1 VKILITGGAGFV
13 GSSLARAFVTNHS
26 DAQVVVLDNLRRR
39 GSELNLRSFRTLGI
53 RFIHGDIRNF
63 ADFSACG
70 TDFDLCIEASA
81 EPSVLAGLN
90 DEPDYVVDTNLGG
103 TFNCLKFARHHV
115 RQFVFLSTSRVYSI
129 PSLREIAL
137 EETGSRFVIQSG
149 QALRGVS
156 PAGIS
161 EEFSTQ
167 GFRSFYGATKLASE
181 LLVQEFAAAYGLDA
195 VIYRCGVIAG
205 PGQFGKTDQ
214 GVFTLWVAHHYFGL
228 PLQYTGFGGGGKQV
242 RDLLHPVD
250 LYRLIEK
257 SLGSS
262 RLQSGR
268 VYNVGGGLRG
278 ATSLAELTGHCR
290 RIVGTRVPVESR
302 AQTNSVDV
310 PLFISDHAALSAD
323 TGWQP
328 ERRVADIVDDIFQ
341 WIRSNEPEL
350 RPIFT

>member
-1 VKILITGGAGFV
+1 MKILITGGAGFV
-13 GSSLARAFVTNHS
+13 GSSLAREFVTNHS
-26 DAQVVVLDNLRRR
+26 NAHIVVLDNLRRR
-39 GSELNLRSFRTLGI
+39 GSELNLRSFRNLGV

-63 ADFSACG
+63 SDFSACG

-81 EPSVLAGLN
+81 EPSVLAGVN
-90 DEPDYVVDTNLGG
+90 DDPDYVVDTNLGG

-115 RQFVFLSTSRVYSI
+115 RKFVFLSTSRVYSI

-137 EETGSRFVIQSG
+137 EETGSRFVIKSG
-149 QALRGVS
+149 HTLHGIS
-156 PAGIS
+156 SAGIS

-167 GFRSFYGATKLASE
+167 GFRSFYGTTKLASE
-181 LLVQEFAAAYGLDA
+181 LLVQEFAVAYGLDA
-195 VIYRCGVIAG
+195 IIYRCGVIAG

-228 PLQYTGFGGGGKQV
+228 PLQYMGFGGSGKQV
-242 RDLLHPVD
+242 RDLLHPTD

-257 SLGSS
+257 SLS
-262 RLQSGR
+262 RSTMGGR

-278 ATSLAELTGHCR
+278 ATSLAELTEHCR
-290 RIVGTRVPVESR
+290 RIVGATVPVASR
-302 AQTNSVDV
+302 AETNSVDV
-310 PLFISDHAALSAD
+310 PLFISDHGAISAD
-323 TGWQP
+323 AGWQP
-328 ERRVADIVDDIFQ
+328 ERRVEDIVHDIFQ